1 MWENLVKILM
11 GVVVFFLVCSF
22 CICSLGWGEKWGNR
36 LGRLKIGIEFFFF
49 KLIGSVYGLM

>member
-1 MWENLVKILM
+1 MKILT

-49 KLIGSVYGLM
+49 KFIGSVYGLM